1 MLKKEITYRT
11 HEGQKVTE
19 AFYFNLTQFEVTAI
33 NLIEDLS
40 SVGPSSGPGRVLPI
54 VQRMIRMAVG
64 RNIGGEFS
72 KPENYGDIFM
82 ASDAC
87 SELLLELFGGENAEE
102 KAALFI
108 KNVIPAN
115 LAEAMER
122 QQAEKAASQKEAHGE
137 NYPVNQQ

>member
-11 HEGQKVTE
+11 HDGQKVTE

-33 NLIEDLS
+33 NLIEDLET
-40 SVGPSSGPGRVLPI
+40 VNASSGPGRILPI
-54 VQRMIRMAVG
+54 IQRMIRVAVG

-87 SELLLELFGGENAEE
+87 SELLLDLFGGENAEE

-115 LAEAMER
+115 LAEAMEKL
-122 QQAEKAASQKEAHGE
+122 QAEKSASQEEAH
-137 NYPVNQQ
+137 

>member
-11 HEGQKVTE
+11 HDGQKVTE

-33 NLIEDLS
+33 NLIEDLET
-40 SVGPSSGPGRVLPI
+40 VNASSGPGRILPI
-54 VQRMIRMAVG
+54 IQRMIRVAVG

-87 SELLLELFGGENAEE
+87 SELLLDLFGGENAEE

-115 LAEAMER
+115 LAEAMEKL
-122 QQAEKAASQKEAHGE
+122 QAEKAASQEEAHWG
-137 NYPVNQQ
+137 NHPTNQQ

>member
-11 HEGQKVTE
+11 HDGQKVTE
-19 AFYFNLTQFEVTAI
+19 AFYFNLTQFEVNAI
-33 NLIEDLS
+33 NLIEDLET
-40 SVGPSSGPGRVLPI
+40 VNASSGPGRILPI
-54 VQRMIRMAVG
+54 IQRMIRMAVG

-87 SELLLELFGGENAEE
+87 SELLLDLFGGENAEE

-115 LAEAMER
+115 LAEAMEKL
-122 QQAEKAASQKEAHGE
+122 QAEKAVSQEEAH
-137 NYPVNQQ
+137 